1 MRATTIRFSDPIY
14 QRLERASKYSGL
26 PINAIV
32 TAACMEWLRQQFPAP
47 IEVESTDDA
56 SDSAALERLLRG
68 HRRETL
74 LLLAQDLR
82 DALLRA
88 EAEARR
94 YRHEAIGTE
103 HLLLGIVAEQAGPGA
118 QALRQVE
125 IDANKVQLAFDFIVG
140 RGQQPVGSELRL
152 STRAAQ
158 AIERAAHTVRE
169 RQAGEVDTA
178 YLLLALCD
186 DEESLALRLVESL
199 GGSANELRAVLDR
212 QLS

>member
-14 QRLERASKYSGL
+14 QRLEQASKYSGL

-47 IEVESTDDA
+47 LAVEPTIDA

-74 LLLAQDLR
+74 LLLSPDLR
-82 DALLRA
+82 DALLGA
-88 EAEARR
+88 EREARR
-94 YRHEAIGTE
+94 HRHEAIGTE
-103 HLLLGIVAEQAGPGA
+103 HLLLGIVAEQASPGA
-118 QALRQVE
+118 QALLHVE
-125 IDANKVQLAFDFIVG
+125 IDANKVQQTFEFIVG
-140 RGQQPVGSELRL
+140 RGQQAAGTELRL

-158 AIERAAHTVRE
+158 AIERAAHTVRG

-178 YLLLALCD
+178 DLLLALCD
-186 DEESLALRLVESL
+186 DEEGLALRLIESL
-199 GGSANELRAVLDR
+199 GCSATELRAVLAR
-212 QLS
+212 ELP